1 MPVETQERTPSAVF
15 RALISADVDPGLAHD
30 AAEEV
35 RDRAGENIIAAIQTS
50 KDQLRAEMGQLRTEM
65 GQLRTEME
73 ARFEVLVGM
82 IQATQRESQAMQ
94 REMQAMQREM
104 QAGQRVTQREISTL
118 RWMIG
123 VGFTLL
129 GLSIAIAA
137 ITQG

>member
-1 MPVETQERTPSAVF
+1 MPVETQERTPGAVF
-15 RALISADVDPGLAHD
+15 RAFISADVDPALAHD

-65 GQLRTEME
+65 E
-73 ARFEVLVGM
+73 ARFDVLVGM

-94 REMQAMQREM
+94 RE
-104 QAGQRVTQREISTL
+104 TQREISTL

-123 VGFTLL
+123 VGLTLL
-129 GLSIAIAA
+129 GLSIAVAT

>member
-35 RDRAGENIIAAIQTS
+35 RDRSGENIIAAIQTS
-50 KDQLRAEMGQLRTEM
+50 KDQLRADMGQLRADM
-65 GQLRTEME
+65 GQIRTEME
-73 ARFEVLVGM
+73 ARFDVLVGM
-82 IQATQRESQAMQ
+82 IQSTQRESQSMQ
-94 REMQAMQREM
+94 REMQRE
-104 QAGQRVTQREISTL
+104 TSTL

-123 VGFTLL
+123 IGFTLL
-129 GLSIAIAA
+129 GISIAIAA

>member
-94 REMQAMQREM
+94 REMQA
-104 QAGQRVTQREISTL
+104 GQRVTQREISTL